1 VAARGEDGGAMNPR
15 KAVAIAGVNLHRL
28 TRDKTGA
35 FFVFV
40 FPFLIILA
48 LGAAFGSGFTPQLG
62 VVSAGSGPLGL
73 DLRAR
78 LAATEGL
85 EVRAFA
91 DVEAMRTAIERGEL
105 EGGLAIPAGYDERI
119 RAGETVPLDY
129 VARPTG
135 GTQELQATVA
145 AVVDEQGVGIRAA
158 RFGVS
163 EGTAGSF
170 DEGLVRARA
179 IASALPRV
187 EVATRTAGGDP
198 AIGTFASGAAAEL
211 ILFMFL
217 TSLSASAMLIETRRL
232 GVTRRMLASPTEVR
246 TIVVGEALGRF
257 AIALMQG
264 LLIVAGTVLLF
275 QVDWGNRLTTGLVVL
290 LFALA
295 ATGAAMVMG
304 SVLQNASQ
312 AGAMGVF
319 LGLVL
324 AAIGGCM
331 VPLEIFPPVMYR
343 IAHLFPHAWA
353 IEALN
358 ASIATGAGPAE
369 VSTELWVLAAYAVGL
384 LAVASVLLR
393 RSTTG
398 RAT

>member
-1 VAARGEDGGAMNPR
+1 MNLR
-15 KAVAIAGVNLHRL
+15 KAGAIAWVNLRRL
-28 TRDKTGA
+28 TRDRTGA

-62 VVSAGSGPLGL
+62 VVSTGSGPLGQ
-73 DLRAR
+73 DLRDR
-78 LAATEGL
+78 LAATDGM
-85 EVRAFA
+85 EVQSFT
-91 DVEAMRTAIERGEL
+91 DVETMRTAIERGRL
-105 EGGLAIPAGYDERI
+105 EGGLEIPTGYDERV
-119 RAGETVPLDY
+119 RAGATVPLDY

-135 GTQELQATVA
+135 AQELQATVA
-145 AVVDEQGVGIRAA
+145 AVVDEQGVVIRAA
-158 RFGVS
+158 RFAVS

-170 DEGLVRARA
+170 DEALARA
-179 IASALPRV
+179 GAVAAATPRV
-187 EVATRTAGGDP
+187 EVATRTAGGDS
-198 AIGTFASGAAAEL
+198 AIGSFASGAAAEL
-211 ILFMFL
+211 VLFVFL

-246 TIVVGEALGRF
+246 TILVGETLGRF
-257 AIALMQG
+257 VIALMQG
-264 LLIVAGTVLLF
+264 LLIVAGTVVLF
-275 QVDWGNRLTTGLVVL
+275 RVDWGNLLTTGVVVL

-358 ASIATGAGPAE
+358 ASIATGAAPTE
-369 VSTELWVLAAYAVGL
+369 VSTELWVLAAYAAGL
-384 LAVASVLLR
+384 LAIASVLLR
-393 RSTTG
+393 RSITG
-398 RAT
+398 RAR

>member
-1 VAARGEDGGAMNPR
+1 MNLR
-15 KAVAIAGVNLHRL
+15 KAGAIAWVNLRRL

-62 VVSAGSGPLGL
+62 VVSTGSGPLGE
-73 DLRAR
+73 DLRDR
-78 LAATEGL
+78 LAATDGL
-85 EVRAFA
+85 EVQSFT
-91 DVEAMRTAIERGEL
+91 DVETMRTAIERGQL
-105 EGGLAIPAGYDERI
+105 EGGLEIPTGYDERV
-119 RAGETVPLDY
+119 RAGATVPLDY

-135 GTQELQATVA
+135 NQELEATVA
-145 AVVDEQGVGIRAA
+145 AVVDEQGVVIRAA
-158 RFGVS
+158 RFAVS
-163 EGTAGSF
+163 EGTAASF
-170 DEGLVRARA
+170 DEALARARA
-179 IASALPRV
+179 VAAAMPRV
-187 EVATRTAGGDP
+187 QVATRTAGGDS
-198 AIGTFASGAAAEL
+198 AIGSFASGAAAEL

-246 TIVVGEALGRF
+246 TILVGETLGRF
-257 AIALMQG
+257 AIALVQG

-275 QVDWGNRLTTGLVVL
+275 RVDWGNPFTTGLVVL

-304 SVLQNASQ
+304 SLLKNASQ

-343 IAHLFPHAWA
+343 IAHIFPHAWA

-358 ASIATGAGPAE
+358 ASIATGAAPAE
-369 VSTELWVLAAYAVGL
+369 VSTELWVLAAYAIGL
-384 LAVASVLLR
+384 LAIASVLLR
-393 RSTTG
+393 RSITG

>member
-1 VAARGEDGGAMNPR
+1 MNLR
-15 KAVAIAGVNLHRL
+15 KAGAIAWVNLRRL
-28 TRDKTGA
+28 TRDRTGA

-62 VVSAGSGPLGL
+62 VVSTGSGPLGQ
-73 DLRAR
+73 DLRDR
-78 LAATEGL
+78 LAATDGM
-85 EVRAFA
+85 EVQSFT
-91 DVEAMRTAIERGEL
+91 DVETMRTAIERGRL
-105 EGGLAIPAGYDERI
+105 EGGLEIPTGYDERV
-119 RAGETVPLDY
+119 RAGATVPLDY

-135 GTQELQATVA
+135 AQELQATVA
-145 AVVDEQGVGIRAA
+145 AVVDEQGVVIRAA
-158 RFGVS
+158 RFAVS

-170 DEGLVRARA
+170 DEAVARA
-179 IASALPRV
+179 GAVAAATPRV
-187 EVATRTAGGDP
+187 EVATRTAGGDS
-198 AIGTFASGAAAEL
+198 AIGSFASGAAAEL
-211 ILFMFL
+211 VLFVFL

-246 TIVVGEALGRF
+246 TILVGETLGRF
-257 AIALMQG
+257 LIALMQG
-264 LLIVAGTVLLF
+264 LLIVAGTVVLF
-275 QVDWGNRLTTGLVVL
+275 RVDWGNLLTTGVVVL

-358 ASIATGAGPAE
+358 ASIATGAAPTE
-369 VSTELWVLAAYAVGL
+369 VSTELWVLAAYAAGL
-384 LAVASVLLR
+384 LAIASVLLR
-393 RSTTG
+393 RSITG
-398 RAT
+398 RAR

>member
-1 VAARGEDGGAMNPR
+1 MNLR
-15 KAVAIAGVNLHRL
+15 KAGAIAWVNLRRL
-28 TRDKTGA
+28 TRDRTGA

-62 VVSAGSGPLGL
+62 VVSTGSGPLGQ
-73 DLRAR
+73 DLRDR
-78 LAATEGL
+78 LAATDGM
-85 EVRAFA
+85 EVQSFT
-91 DVEAMRTAIERGEL
+91 DVETMRTAIERGRL
-105 EGGLAIPAGYDERI
+105 EGGLEIPTGYDERV
-119 RAGETVPLDY
+119 RAGATVPLDY

-135 GTQELQATVA
+135 AQELEATVA
-145 AVVDEQGVGIRAA
+145 AVVDEQGVVIRAA
-158 RFGVS
+158 RFAVS

-170 DEGLVRARA
+170 DEAVARA
-179 IASALPRV
+179 GAVAAATPRV
-187 EVATRTAGGDP
+187 EVATRTAGGDS
-198 AIGTFASGAAAEL
+198 AIGSFASGAAAEL
-211 ILFMFL
+211 VLFVFL

-246 TIVVGEALGRF
+246 TILVGETLGRF
-257 AIALMQG
+257 VIALMQG
-264 LLIVAGTVLLF
+264 LLIVAGTVVLF
-275 QVDWGNRLTTGLVVL
+275 RVDWGNLLTTGVVVL

-358 ASIATGAGPAE
+358 ASIATGAAPTE
-369 VSTELWVLAAYAVGL
+369 VSTELWVLAAYAAGL
-384 LAVASVLLR
+384 LAIASVLLR
-393 RSTTG
+393 RSITG
-398 RAT
+398 RAR

>member
-1 VAARGEDGGAMNPR
+1 MNLR
-15 KAVAIAGVNLHRL
+15 KAGAIAWVNLRRL
-28 TRDKTGA
+28 TRDRTGA

-62 VVSAGSGPLGL
+62 VVSTGSGPLGQ
-73 DLRAR
+73 DLRDR
-78 LAATEGL
+78 LAATDGM
-85 EVRAFA
+85 EVQSFT
-91 DVEAMRTAIERGEL
+91 DVETMRTAIERGRL
-105 EGGLAIPAGYDERI
+105 EGGLEIPTGYDERV
-119 RAGETVPLDY
+119 RAGATVPLDY

-135 GTQELQATVA
+135 AQELQATVA
-145 AVVDEQGVGIRAA
+145 AVVDEQGVVIRAA
-158 RFGVS
+158 RFAVS

-170 DEGLVRARA
+170 DEALARA
-179 IASALPRV
+179 GAVAAATPRV
-187 EVATRTAGGDP
+187 EVATRTAGGDS
-198 AIGTFASGAAAEL
+198 AIGSFASGAAAEL
-211 ILFMFL
+211 VLFVFL

-246 TIVVGEALGRF
+246 TILVGETLGRF
-257 AIALMQG
+257 VIALMQG
-264 LLIVAGTVLLF
+264 LLIVAGTVVLF
-275 QVDWGNRLTTGLVVL
+275 RVDWGNLLTTGVVVL

-353 IEALN
+353 VEALN
-358 ASIATGAGPAE
+358 ASIATGAAPTE
-369 VSTELWVLAAYAVGL
+369 VSTELWVLAAYAAGL
-384 LAVASVLLR
+384 LAIASVLLR
-393 RSTTG
+393 RSITG
-398 RAT
+398 RAR